1 MIRAMKTLYIEDIND
16 RIDEEVELFGWV
28 HRQREHGGVL
38 FVVLRD
44 STGIIQISIHKN
56 NIDLN
61 SFNNAQ
67 KVTIESSIRVKGKVV
82 EDSRAP
88 TGIEIKCSEFETI
101 NLAEEFPIQEG
112 AGKEFLLDIRH
123 LSLRS
128 LKLTE
133 IMKNKELIMRGAR
146 RYLQENNWHEVFP
159 PIITSAACEGGTT
172 LFSMDYYGKEAYL
185 SQSAQ
190 LYLETAIFPLEKV
203 YSLTP
208 SFRAEKSRTRRHLS
222 EYQHLELEAAWMD
235 AKDIMKVEEELVA
248 SMCKEVSEYN
258 GLEKFGR
265 KKEDM
270 ILDLPL
276 QRIKYDEA
284 LQIIQKKGITIE
296 WGSDLGYEEEKAL
309 TNEFEEPFF
318 VYDYPIE
325 AKVFYMKQNPD
336 GKTYA
341 CADLLAPK
349 GFGEIIGGSQ
359 REEDLQALENRMELD
374 GVDKT
379 PYQWYLDMRRYGS
392 VIHSGFGLGI
402 ERLLMWICD
411 LEHIRDACLYP
422 RTMSR
427 VEP

>member
-1 MIRAMKTLYIEDIND
+1 MKNLYVKNAND
-16 RIDEEVELFGWV
+16 KIGKEIELFGWV
-28 HRQREHGGVL
+28 YRQRVHGGV
-38 FVVLRD
+38 VSVILRD
-44 STGIIQISIHKN
+44 STGIVQVSIHKN
-56 NIDLN
+56 NVDPD

-67 KVTIESSIRVKGKVV
+67 KVAIESSIRVKGKVV

-88 TGIEIKCSEFETI
+88 TGIEIKCSEFEI
-101 NLAEEFPIQEG
+101 ISLAEKFPIQEG

-133 IMKNKELIMRGAR
+133 IMKIKELIMQGAR
-146 RYLQENNWHEVFP
+146 EYLQENDWHEVFP

-172 LFSMDYYGKEAYL
+172 LFSIDYYGREAYL

-190 LYLETAIFPLEKV
+190 LYLETAIFSLEKV

-208 SFRAEKSRTRRHLS
+208 SFRAEKSKTRRHLS

-235 AKDIMKVEEELVA
+235 ADDIMKVEEELVA
-248 SMCKEVSEYN
+248 SMCRKVSEYK
-258 GLEKFGR
+258 GLERFGR
-265 KKEDM
+265 KKEEM
-270 ILDLPL
+270 ILNIPL

-284 LQIIQKKGITIE
+284 IQIVQKKGMDME
-296 WGSDLGYEEEKAL
+296 WGSDFGYEEEKLL

-318 VYDYPIE
+318 VYNYPIE

-359 REEDLQALENRMELD
+359 REDDLKALENRMELD
-374 GVDKT
+374 GIDKT
-379 PYQWYLDMRRYGS
+379 PYQWYLDLRRYGS
-392 VIHSGFGLGI
+392 VVHSGFGLGI
-402 ERLLMWICD
+402 ERLLMWICN

-422 RTMSR
+422 RTISR

>member
-1 MIRAMKTLYIEDIND
+1 MKNLYVKNAND
-16 RIDEEVELFGWV
+16 KVGKEIELFGWV
-28 HRQREHGGVL
+28 YRQRVHGGVV
-38 FVVLRD
+38 FVILRD
-44 STGIIQISIHKN
+44 STGIVQVSIHKN
-56 NIDLN
+56 NVDPD

-67 KVTIESSIRVKGKVV
+67 KVAIESSIRVKGKVV

-88 TGIEIKCSEFETI
+88 TGIEIKCSEFEI
-101 NLAEEFPIQEG
+101 ISLAEKFPIQEG

-133 IMKNKELIMRGAR
+133 IMKIKELIMQGAR
-146 RYLQENNWHEVFP
+146 EYLQENDWHEVFP

-172 LFSMDYYGKEAYL
+172 LFSIDYYGREAYL

-190 LYLETAIFPLEKV
+190 LYLETAIFSLEKV

-208 SFRAEKSRTRRHLS
+208 SFRAEKSKTRRHLS

-235 AKDIMKVEEELVA
+235 ADDIMKVEEELVA
-248 SMCKEVSEYN
+248 SMCRKVSEYK
-258 GLEKFGR
+258 GLERFGR
-265 KKEDM
+265 KKEEM
-270 ILDLPL
+270 ILNIPL

-284 LQIIQKKGITIE
+284 IQIVQKKGMDME
-296 WGSDLGYEEEKAL
+296 WGSDFGYEEEKLL

-318 VYDYPIE
+318 VYNYPIE

-359 REEDLQALENRMELD
+359 REDDLKALENRMELD
-374 GVDKT
+374 GIDKT
-379 PYQWYLDMRRYGS
+379 PYQWYLDLRRYGS
-392 VIHSGFGLGI
+392 VVHSGFGLGI
-402 ERLLMWICD
+402 ERLLMWICN

-422 RTMSR
+422 RTISR

>member
-1 MIRAMKTLYIEDIND
+1 MKNLYVKNAND
-16 RIDEEVELFGWV
+16 KIGKEIELFGWV
-28 HRQREHGGVL
+28 YRQRVHGGVV
-38 FVVLRD
+38 FVILRD
-44 STGIIQISIHKN
+44 STGIVQVSIHKN
-56 NIDLN
+56 NVDPD

-67 KVTIESSIRVKGKVV
+67 KVAIESSIRVKGKVV

-88 TGIEIKCSEFETI
+88 TGIEIKCSEFEI
-101 NLAEEFPIQEG
+101 ISLAEKFPIQEG

-133 IMKNKELIMRGAR
+133 IMKIKELIMQGAR
-146 RYLQENNWHEVFP
+146 EYLQENDWHEVFP

-172 LFSMDYYGKEAYL
+172 LFSIDYYGREAYL

-190 LYLETAIFPLEKV
+190 LYLETAIFSLEKV

-208 SFRAEKSRTRRHLS
+208 SFRAEKSKTRRHLS

-235 AKDIMKVEEELVA
+235 ADDIMKVEEELVA
-248 SMCKEVSEYN
+248 SMCRKVSEYK
-258 GLEKFGR
+258 GLERFGR
-265 KKEDM
+265 KKEEM
-270 ILDLPL
+270 ILNIPL

-284 LQIIQKKGITIE
+284 IQIVQKKGIDME
-296 WGSDLGYEEEKAL
+296 WGSDFGYEEEKLL

-318 VYDYPIE
+318 VYNYPIE

-359 REEDLQALENRMELD
+359 REDDLKALENRMELD
-374 GVDKT
+374 GIDKT
-379 PYQWYLDMRRYGS
+379 PYQWYLDLRRYGS
-392 VIHSGFGLGI
+392 VVHSGFGLGI
-402 ERLLMWICD
+402 ERLLMWICN

-422 RTMSR
+422 RTISR

>member
-1 MIRAMKTLYIEDIND
+1 MKTLYVKNAND
-16 RIDEEVELFGWV
+16 KIGEEIELFGWV
-28 HRQREHGGVL
+28 YRQRVHGGVV
-38 FVVLRD
+38 FVILRD
-44 STGIIQISIHKN
+44 STGIVQVSIHKN
-56 NIDLN
+56 NIDPD
-61 SFNNAQ
+61 SFSNAQ
-67 KVTIESSIRVKGKVV
+67 KVAIESSIRVKGKVV
-82 EDSRAP
+82 GDSRAP
-88 TGIEIKCSEFETI
+88 TGIEIKCSEFEI
-101 NLAEEFPIQEG
+101 ISLAEKFPIQEG

-133 IMKNKELIMRGAR
+133 IMKIKELIMQGAR
-146 RYLQENNWHEVFP
+146 GYLQENDWHEVFP

-172 LFSMDYYGKEAYL
+172 LFSIDYYGREAYL

-190 LYLETAIFPLEKV
+190 LYLETAIFPLERV

-208 SFRAEKSRTRRHLS
+208 SFRAEKSKTRRHLS

-235 AKDIMKVEEELVA
+235 AEDIMKVEEELVA
-248 SMCKEVSEYN
+248 SMCREVSEYK
-258 GLEKFGR
+258 GLERFGR
-265 KKEDM
+265 KKEEM
-270 ILDLPL
+270 ILNLPL

-284 LQIIQKKGITIE
+284 IQIIQKKGIDIE
-296 WGSDLGYEEEKAL
+296 WGSDFGYEEEKLL
-309 TNEFEEPFF
+309 TSEFEELFF

-359 REEDLQALENRMELD
+359 REDDLKALENRMELD
-374 GVDKT
+374 RIDKT
-379 PYQWYLDMRRYGS
+379 PYQWYLDLRRYGS
-392 VIHSGFGLGI
+392 VVHSGFGLGI
-402 ERLLMWICD
+402 ERLLMWICN

-422 RTMSR
+422 RTISR

>member
-1 MIRAMKTLYIEDIND
+1 MKNLYVKNAND
-16 RIDEEVELFGWV
+16 KIGKEIELFGWV
-28 HRQREHGGVL
+28 YRQRVHGGVV
-38 FVVLRD
+38 FVILRD
-44 STGIIQISIHKN
+44 STGIVQVSIHKN
-56 NIDLN
+56 NVDPD

-67 KVTIESSIRVKGKVV
+67 KVAIESSIRVKGKVV

-88 TGIEIKCSEFETI
+88 TGIEIKCSEFEI
-101 NLAEEFPIQEG
+101 ISLAEKFPIQEG

-133 IMKNKELIMRGAR
+133 IMKIKELIMQGAR
-146 RYLQENNWHEVFP
+146 EYLQENDWHEVFP

-172 LFSMDYYGKEAYL
+172 LFSIDYYGREAYL

-190 LYLETAIFPLEKV
+190 LYLETAIFSLEKV

-208 SFRAEKSRTRRHLS
+208 SFRAEKSKTRRHLS

-235 AKDIMKVEEELVA
+235 ADDIMKVEEELVA
-248 SMCKEVSEYN
+248 SMCRKVSEYK
-258 GLEKFGR
+258 GLERFGR
-265 KKEDM
+265 KKEEM
-270 ILDLPL
+270 ILNIPL

-284 LQIIQKKGITIE
+284 IQIVQKKGMDME
-296 WGSDLGYEEEKAL
+296 WGSDFGYEEEKLL

-318 VYDYPIE
+318 VYNYPIE

-359 REEDLQALENRMELD
+359 REDDLKALENRMELD
-374 GVDKT
+374 GIDKT
-379 PYQWYLDMRRYGS
+379 PYQWYLDLRRYGS
-392 VIHSGFGLGI
+392 VVHSGFGLGI
-402 ERLLMWICD
+402 ERLLMWICN

-422 RTMSR
+422 RTISR

>member
-1 MIRAMKTLYIEDIND
+1 MKNLYVKNAND
-16 RIDEEVELFGWV
+16 KIGKEIELFGWV
-28 HRQREHGGVL
+28 YRQRVHGGVV
-38 FVVLRD
+38 FVILRD
-44 STGIIQISIHKN
+44 STGIVQVSIHKN
-56 NIDLN
+56 NVDPD

-67 KVTIESSIRVKGKVV
+67 KVAIESSIRVKGKVV

-88 TGIEIKCSEFETI
+88 TGIEIKCSEFEI
-101 NLAEEFPIQEG
+101 ISLAEKFPIQEG

-133 IMKNKELIMRGAR
+133 IMKIKELIMQGAR
-146 RYLQENNWHEVFP
+146 EYLQENDWHEVFP

-172 LFSMDYYGKEAYL
+172 LFSIDYYGREAYL

-190 LYLETAIFPLEKV
+190 LYLETAIFSLEKV

-208 SFRAEKSRTRRHLS
+208 SFRAEKSKTRRHLS

-235 AKDIMKVEEELVA
+235 ADDIMKVEEELVA
-248 SMCKEVSEYN
+248 SMCRKVSEYK
-258 GLEKFGR
+258 GLERFGR
-265 KKEDM
+265 KKEEM
-270 ILDLPL
+270 ILNIPL

-284 LQIIQKKGITIE
+284 IQIVQKKGIDIE
-296 WGSDLGYEEEKAL
+296 WGSDFGYEEEKLL

-318 VYDYPIE
+318 VYNYPIE

-359 REEDLQALENRMELD
+359 REDDLKALENRMELD
-374 GVDKT
+374 GIDKT
-379 PYQWYLDMRRYGS
+379 PYQWYLDLRRYGS
-392 VIHSGFGLGI
+392 VVHSGFGLGI
-402 ERLLMWICD
+402 ERLLMWICN

-422 RTMSR
+422 RTISR

>member
-1 MIRAMKTLYIEDIND
+1 MKNLYVKNAND
-16 RIDEEVELFGWV
+16 KIGKEIELFGWV
-28 HRQREHGGVL
+28 YRQRVHGGVV
-38 FVVLRD
+38 FVILRD
-44 STGIIQISIHKN
+44 STGIVQVSIHKN
-56 NIDLN
+56 NVDPD

-67 KVTIESSIRVKGKVV
+67 KVAIESSIRVKGKVV

-88 TGIEIKCSEFETI
+88 TGIEIKCSEFEI
-101 NLAEEFPIQEG
+101 ISLAEKFPIQEG

-133 IMKNKELIMRGAR
+133 IMKIKELIMQGAR
-146 RYLQENNWHEVFP
+146 EYLQENDWHEVFP

-172 LFSMDYYGKEAYL
+172 LFSIDYYGREAYL

-190 LYLETAIFPLEKV
+190 LYLETAIFSLEKV

-208 SFRAEKSRTRRHLS
+208 SFRAEKSKTRRHLS

-235 AKDIMKVEEELVA
+235 ADDIMKVEEELVA
-248 SMCKEVSEYN
+248 SMCRKVSEYK
-258 GLEKFGR
+258 GLERFGR
-265 KKEDM
+265 KKEEM
-270 ILDLPL
+270 ILNIPL

-284 LQIIQKKGITIE
+284 IQIVQKKGMDME
-296 WGSDLGYEEEKAL
+296 WGSDFGYEEEKLL

-318 VYDYPIE
+318 VYNYPIE

-359 REEDLQALENRMELD
+359 REDDLKALENRMELD
-374 GVDKT
+374 GIDKT
-379 PYQWYLDMRRYGS
+379 SYQWYLDLRRYGS
-392 VIHSGFGLGI
+392 VVHSGFGLGI
-402 ERLLMWICD
+402 ERLLMWICN

-422 RTMSR
+422 RTISR